1 MHMVNSFLKNE
12 CKTKFEVLIRPNQLL
27 RQHNWAVFSALV
39 LLYELSFPAGETP
52 EKGTEYNKFFRVSV
66 DTLQTKKSLVNLM
79 DGEQNRLIKVFATL
93 YCPGGAQLAQD
104 IELVVG
110 CVLAGY

>member
-79 DGEQNRLIKVFATL
+79 D
-93 YCPGGAQLAQD
+93 D
-104 IELVVG
+104 ISVNQHLLLELNSQKN
-110 CVLAGY
+110 LDKENKTD